1 MSRGHSGEIA
11 GRRMTPRAR
20 RVEVTPAGCCV
31 AGRQVGRVDAATAAS
46 GEVSLR
52 LLIVNERDDS
62 GQIAVGQRKCG
73 HAASRPAGSNRWTEL
88 IAAHVFSDEN
98 GPRQV
103 RAARAAS
110 CVAAMAEAALRSEL
124 RSPGV
129 DLLARERLRRL
140 RLRRPL

>member
-1 MSRGHSGEIA
+1 M
-11 GRRMTPRAR
+11 
-20 RVEVTPAGCCV
+20 
-31 AGRQVGRVDAATAAS
+31 AA
-46 GEVSLR
+46 E
-52 LLIVNERDDS
+52 
-62 GQIAVGQRKCG
+62 IAVGQRKCG
-73 HAASRPAGSNRWTEL
+73 HAAAGRPVRISWTEL

-140 RLRRPL
+140 RLRWPL